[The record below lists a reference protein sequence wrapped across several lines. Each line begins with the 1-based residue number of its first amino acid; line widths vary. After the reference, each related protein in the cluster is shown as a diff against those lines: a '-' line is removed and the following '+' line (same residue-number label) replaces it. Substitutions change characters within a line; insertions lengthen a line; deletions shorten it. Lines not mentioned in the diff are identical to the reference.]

1 MDLLV
6 ITQAFFMLGFV
17 AMAAG
22 TLYFVLERGDL
33 KPEHR
38 IAATYAGIITFI
50 AAIMYFIMTDIVGFF
65 DQTAAVIGAT
75 MPFRYIDW
83 LLTTPL
89 LLVEFGLIVAIAGA
103 ASKGFIT
110 RIVIADIIMIVTGYL
125 GEVGVEG
132 EMSTWVWFIISSL
145 AWVYIVWAIFQI
157 KLDGM
162 PDYAAKAVKIMRR
175 FVMFGWAIYPIGTAT
190 EEFMKL
196 GGAEVGTAVAI
207 AAIVYVIADVL
218 NKVGFGMVA
227 VNAVKASAAVN
238 ASSSVKV

>member
-22 TLYFVLERGDL
+22 TLYFVMERGDL
-33 KPEHR
+33 KPQHR
-38 IAATYAGIITFI
+38 IAATYAAIITFI
-50 AAIMYFIMTDIVGFF
+50 AAIMYWIMTDIVGFF
-65 DQTAAVIGAT
+65 DQSAGEVGAT
-75 MPFRYIDW
+75 MPYRYIDW

-89 LLVEFGLIVAIAGA
+89 LLVEFGVIVAIAGA
-103 ASKGFIT
+103 ATKGFVS
-110 RIVIADIIMIVTGYL
+110 RLVIADIIMIVTGYL
-125 GEVGVEG
+125 GEVGTEG
-132 EMSTWVWFIISSL
+132 EVSTIVWFVISSL
-145 AWVYIVWAIFQI
+145 AWLYIVYAVFQV

-162 PDYAAKAVKIMRR
+162 PAYAASAVKIMRR
-175 FVMFGWAIYPIGTAT
+175 FVMFGWAIYPIGTAV

-196 GGAEVGTAVAI
+196 SGADVSAAVAI

-227 VNAVKASAAVN
+227 VNAAKKA
-238 ASSSVKV
+238 

>member
-22 TLYFVLERGDL
+22 TLYFVMERGDL
-33 KPEHR
+33 KPQHR

-50 AAIMYFIMTDIVGFF
+50 AAIMYWIMTDIVGFF
-65 DQTAAVIGAT
+65 DQSAGEVGAT
-75 MPFRYIDW
+75 MPYRYIDW

-103 ASKGFIT
+103 ATKGFVS
-110 RIVIADIIMIVTGYL
+110 RLVIADIIMIVTGYL
-125 GEVGVEG
+125 GEVGTEG
-132 EMSTWVWFIISSL
+132 EVSTIVWFVISSL
-145 AWVYIVWAIFQI
+145 AWLYIVYAVFQV

-162 PDYAAKAVKIMRR
+162 PAYAASAVKIMRR
-175 FVMFGWAIYPIGTAT
+175 FVMFGWAIYPIGTAI

-196 GGAEVGTAVAI
+196 SGADVSAAVAI

-227 VNAVKASAAVN
+227 VNAAKKA
-238 ASSSVKV
+238 